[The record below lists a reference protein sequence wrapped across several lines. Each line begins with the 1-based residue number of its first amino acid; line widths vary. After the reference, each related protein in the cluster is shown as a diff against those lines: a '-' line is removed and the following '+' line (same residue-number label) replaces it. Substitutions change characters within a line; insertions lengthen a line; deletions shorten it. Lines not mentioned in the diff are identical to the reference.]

1 MDTQKDPS
9 KLLWWQT
16 GVSPD
21 KQAEVG
27 GSMIKAAIGWF
38 AVLAVLAVIAGVIA

>member
-1 MDTQKDPS
+1 MDTERDARKF
-9 KLLWWQT
+9 LWWQT

-27 GSMIKAAIGWF
+27 ASMIKAAIVWVG
-38 AVLAVLAVIAGVIA
+38 VLAVLAVIASVVA